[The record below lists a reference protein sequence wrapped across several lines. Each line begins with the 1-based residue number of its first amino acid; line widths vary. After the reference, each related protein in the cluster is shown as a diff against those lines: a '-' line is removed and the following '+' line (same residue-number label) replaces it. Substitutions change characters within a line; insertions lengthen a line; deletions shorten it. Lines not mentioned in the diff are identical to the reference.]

1 MEVRIEIYHYD
12 TADVASVV
20 TSLVEVRIEIEVR
33 YDAYT
38 ELLGSL
44 PLWKCGLKYL
54 SRLLDLLSIAVTS
67 LVEVRIEIRE
77 ILTKQNKASVTSLVE
92 VRIEITLNS
101 NALEISMSLP
111 LWKCGLK

>member
-1 MEVRIEIYHYD
+1 MLVEAIRI
-12 TADVASVV
+12 SV
-20 TSLVEVRIEIEVR
+20 TSLVEVRIEISYCQIVTNKG
-33 YDAYT
+33 Y
-38 ELLGSL
+38 
-44 PLWKCGLKYL
+44 
-54 SRLLDLLSIAVTS
+54 VTS

-111 LWKCGLK
+111 LWQCGLK